1 MDLSR
6 RTSRNRTM
14 VVATML
20 LTFGLG
26 CLCLPTGITPTS
38 TPVRSTSTFLP
49 TSTSQPPLPP
59 ATDTPVIGSARLNSD
74 GPWLLIESDQGL
86 WALNPDGSGLT
97 QLTTVDYWHG
107 DLQDSI
113 EPGGSQVAFI
123 SPGNYDF
130 HHMALNILSLPS
142 EKVIK
147 ITDLTSAQ
155 TETYADSGPGDTGFE
170 ALRAIGEQRSYAWSP
185 DGFKLAFVGA
195 MDGPSAELYIYNE
208 HLYQIKRVSQDADQD
223 FAPSWSPD
231 GQHILYLEAAGFGTG
246 AGMAMSGVWVANGD
260 GSNATELYQT
270 KSSGEDIDGWLNDT
284 TALLD
289 TWNIVCGPGKLRL
302 YDVVSRKQTML
313 NDGCISSAAASGGLG
328 AAIFSND
335 SGLYMLTSDN
345 PQPVQV
351 SQEPNARIDPWGP
364 DDYVFTARFDG
375 GLLATFGPGSYDHQ
389 VSPVTAPAG
398 PSLLPYDIAD
408 VAEYGAIWGWT
419 SQNPAQPGAWI
430 TGPGVEIGQ
439 IYPGAARFPAWDPH
453 NNLLFFAL
461 SESGGYDIY
470 LTTFDAHYTDLN
482 NVNHL
487 DANVNSVIWLGP
499 R

>member
-1 MDLSR
+1 
-6 RTSRNRTM
+6 
-14 VVATML
+14 
-20 LTFGLG
+20 
-26 CLCLPTGITPTS
+26 
-38 TPVRSTSTFLP
+38 
-49 TSTSQPPLPP
+49 
-59 ATDTPVIGSARLNSD
+59 LNAE
-74 GPWLLIESDQGL
+74 GPWLLIETDQGL
-86 WALNPDGSGLT
+86 WAINPDGSGLT

-107 DLQDSI
+107 DLKAAVQ
-113 EPGGSQVAFI
+113 PGGHEIATIIPEYNPNTSDLIQI
-123 SPGNYDF
+123 L
-130 HHMALNILSLPS
+130 LNVISLP
-142 EKVIK
+142 IGNFAR
-147 ITDLTSAQ
+147 ITDQ
-155 TETYADSGPGDTGFE
+155 TGADLVGAIHSNSGGVIDPLSP
-170 ALRAIGEQRSYAWSP
+170 AVRAITDRTSFAWSP
-185 DGFKLAFVGA
+185 DGTRLAFISA
-195 MDGPSAELYIYNE
+195 MDGPSADLYIYDE
-208 HLYQIKRVSQDADQD
+208 TTFKIRRVSQDMNQD

-231 GQHILYLEAAGFGTG
+231 GQHILYLEAAGFGSG
-246 AGMAMSGVWVANGD
+246 AGMVMSGVWVANGD

-270 KSSGEDIDGWLNDT
+270 KSSGENIDGWLNDT
-284 TALLD
+284 TVLLD

-302 YDVVSRKQTML
+302 YDVVSKKQTML
-313 NDGCISSAAASGGLG
+313 NDGCITSASASGGLG
-328 AAIFSND
+328 AALFSND

-364 DDYVFTARFDG
+364 DDYVFTVRFDG
-375 GLLATFGPGSYDHQ
+375 GLLATFGPGDYDHQ

-408 VAEYGAIWGWT
+408 VAEYGVIWGWT
-419 SQNPAQPGAWI
+419 SQNPSQPGAWI

-461 SESGGYDIY
+461 TESGGYDIY

-487 DANVNSVIWLGP
+487 DADINNVVWLGP